1 MAYYTHATPYTL
13 PVKPSPNLPNQQS
26 IQLYPSLC
34 FFEGTPMS
42 VGRGTPFPFQ
52 VVGYPAP
59 DFGDFTFTPVSTAGA
74 AKNPKHENQIC
85 YGVDLRQAPAP
96 QQLDL
101 SYLIRF
107 YQQYDPKEEYFIKF
121 FDLLAGTDKLKEQ
134 IQAGL
139 SEEEIRKSWQP
150 ELDTYKSLRQN
161 YLLYP
166 LE

>member
-1 MAYYTHATPYTL
+1 
-13 PVKPSPNLPNQQS
+13 
-26 IQLYPSLC
+26 
-34 FFEGTPMS
+34 MS

-59 DFGDFTFTPVSTAGA
+59 KFGDFSFTPVSTPGA
-74 AKNPKHENQIC
+74 AKNPTHENKTC
-85 YGVDLRQAPAP
+85 YGVDLREAPAP
-96 QQLDL
+96 NQLDL
-101 SYLIRF
+101 GYLIDF
-107 YQQYDPKEEYFIKF
+107 YQQYEPKGDFFIKF

-139 SEEEIRKSWQP
+139 SEEEIRSSWQQ
-150 ELDTYKSLRQN
+150 ELEAYKSLRKN